1 VRFDPADRAFLA
13 AVLQRVP
20 GAVLRRV
27 RLLVRPD
34 TVLRWPSRGGA
45 LAVRLHAQHR
55 QVHDLLDGD
64 GSLKRISRQLGLV
77 RGTVRRLARAGTVE
91 ELLAGR
97 RLPAGPRLLDPYEEH
112 LRRRWADGVTNAA
125 PCSPRSAPW
134 VTAAATAP
142 CSSTSGPWRTGQP
155 PTAPSAR
162 PLTRGRLGAC
172 DQTRRTAVRDACPQ
186 LNRLADHVSRFAVMV
201 TGLGMLHRCFDVTGG
216 SARPLI
222 RGYKPTRRPG

>member
-1 VRFDPADRAFLA
+1 VLLRLAYLGVTNAFALLRLLPMGDREKDVEILALRHQLTVLERQLGSERVRFDPADRAFLA

-64 GSLKRISRQLGLV
+64 GSLKRISRQLGLA

-142 CSSTSGPWRTGQP
+142 CSSTSGPGALGNRP
-155 PTAPSAR
+155 PP
-162 PLTRGRLGAC
+162 
-172 DQTRRTAVRDACPQ
+172 
-186 LNRLADHVSRFAVMV
+186 
-201 TGLGMLHRCFDVTGG
+201 
-216 SARPLI
+216 
-222 RGYKPTRRPG
+222 RRPGR